1 MGIKT
6 SALRNNVIRICGIRD
21 YLVCFESGVSRLKKP
36 HQCRCSGDGFLRLSH
51 KEETVVRFHPAAQ
64 ERDKDGRILGVSPGG
79 CYGGHAA
86 LRHQI
91 VQCHPRVNK

>member
-1 MGIKT
+1 MDEGEELVKIGA
-6 SALRNNVIRICGIRD
+6 SSRGWRRCG
-21 YLVCFESGVSRLKKP
+21 LVNRGLY
-36 HQCRCSGDGFLRLSH
+36 QCRCSGDGFLRLSH
-51 KEETVVRFHPAAQ
+51 KEETVVRIHPPAQ

-86 LRHQI
+86 RRRQI

>member
-1 MGIKT
+1 MVEASLNKNTNRDT
-6 SALRNNVIRICGIRD
+6 SEYNVTVIIYSI
-21 YLVCFESGVSRLKKP
+21 
-36 HQCRCSGDGFLRLSH
+36 CRCSGDGYLRLSH
-51 KEETVVRFHPAAQ
+51 KEETVVRIHPPAQ